1 MLPGAIMRK
10 RLWTVAIVVVALG
23 GAAAWWGA
31 ASRSGEQARAQA
43 ARPAPEPRVVAQ
55 AQIVPI
61 DGIIEVRPLIE
72 GKVLRVLVQPGDRV
86 QANQLLAEIESGI
99 PRAAVE
105 QREADVKAASE
116 RLALAA
122 EGVRPEDREAL
133 AAAAEAA
140 RNEAELAQDRW
151 QRQRR
156 LFEQGFISQQA
167 LTEAERSALAAQ
179 ARARE
184 AEMRAKA
191 GVAGGRP
198 AEVRVAGEQVAAA
211 SAALDQGK
219 IVLSRTKI
227 VAPIGGIIMTRSVN
241 PGDIIGS
248 NVTSPTL
255 FKIVNP
261 ERAEVR
267 LEVEELLAS
276 RVAIGLP
283 VTFVLPGGKIP
294 VGRGKVTRIAPQVE
308 KRSIG
313 ADDARVRADSM
324 VRPAWSDFT
333 PADKGDAFPVNFR
346 LEAWIQPSA
355 ASQR

>member
-1 MLPGAIMRK
+1 MRK
-10 RLWTVAIVVVALG
+10 RLGVAAAVVIALG
-23 GAAAWWGA
+23 AAAAWWGV
-31 ASRSGEQARAQA
+31 ASRTNEPERARS
-43 ARPAPEPRVVAQ
+43 ARLAPESRVVAQ

-61 DGIIEVRPLIE
+61 DGIIEVRPLTE

-86 QANQLLAEIESGI
+86 QAKQLLAEIESGI
-99 PRAAVE
+99 PKAAVE
-105 QREADVKAASE
+105 QREADMKAASE
-116 RLALAA
+116 RLSLAA

-140 RNEAELAQDRW
+140 RNEAELSADRW
-151 QRQRR
+151 QRQKR

-179 ARARE
+179 ARAHE

-198 AEVRVAGEQVAAA
+198 AEVRAAGEQVAAA
-211 SAALDQGK
+211 SAALDQGR

-227 VAPIGGIIMTRSVN
+227 VAPIGGVIMTRSVN

-261 ERAEVR
+261 ERTEVR

-276 RVAIGLP
+276 RVAVGLP
-283 VTFVLPGGKIP
+283 VTFVLPGSKVP

-333 PADKGDAFPVNFR
+333 PSAAGGSLPVNFR
-346 LEAWIQPSA
+346 IEAWIE
-355 ASQR
+355 R

>member
-1 MLPGAIMRK
+1 MRK
-10 RLWTVAIVVVALG
+10 RLWTAAIAVAALG
-23 GAAAWWGA
+23 AAAAWWGA
-31 ASRSGEQARAQA
+31 TSRPGEQARAQA
-43 ARPAPEPRVVAQ
+43 ALPASEPRVVAQ

-61 DGIIEVRPLIE
+61 DGIVEVRPLME

-86 QANQLLAEIESGI
+86 AANQLLAEIESGI
-99 PRAAVE
+99 PKAAVD
-105 QREADVKAASE
+105 QREADMKSASE

-140 RNEAELAQDRW
+140 KNEADLAQDRW

-156 LFEQGFISQQA
+156 LLEQGFISQQA
-167 LTEAERSALAAQ
+167 LNEAERSALAAQ

-184 AEMRAKA
+184 AEMRARA
-191 GVAGGRP
+191 GIAGGRP
-198 AEVRVAGEQVAAA
+198 GEVRAAGEQLAAA
-211 SAALDQGK
+211 SAALNQGK

-241 PGDIIGS
+241 PGDILGS
-248 NVTSPTL
+248 NAIAPTL
-255 FKIVNP
+255 FRLVNP
-261 ERAEVR
+261 ERIEVR
-267 LEVEELLAS
+267 LELEELLAS

-283 VTFVLPGGKIP
+283 VTFVLPGGKVP

-308 KRSIG
+308 KRTIG

-333 PADKGDAFPVNFR
+333 PADKDDAFPVNFR
-346 LEAWIQPSA
+346 LEAWVQPFA
-355 ASQR
+355 ASLRHSTD

>member
-10 RLWTVAIVVVALG
+10 RLWTAAIVVVALG
-23 GAAAWWGA
+23 AAAAWWGA
-31 ASRSGEQARAQA
+31 ASRPGEQARAQA

-179 ARARE
+179 ARDL
-184 AEMRAKA
+184 
-191 GVAGGRP
+191 
-198 AEVRVAGEQVAAA
+198 QVIDRIGNADFLDRLQFLDLAQL
-211 SAALDQGK
+211 AL
-219 IVLSRTKI
+219 
-227 VAPIGGIIMTRSVN
+227 
-241 PGDIIGS
+241 
-248 NVTSPTL
+248 
-255 FKIVNP
+255 
-261 ERAEVR
+261 
-267 LEVEELLAS
+267 
-276 RVAIGLP
+276 
-283 VTFVLPGGKIP
+283 
-294 VGRGKVTRIAPQVE
+294 KVTPIIHPVE
-308 KRSIG
+308 G
-313 ADDARVRADSM
+313 L
-324 VRPAWSDFT
+324 
-333 PADKGDAFPVNFR
+333 FPD
-346 LEAWIQPSA
+346 LLGL
-355 ASQR
+355 SQ